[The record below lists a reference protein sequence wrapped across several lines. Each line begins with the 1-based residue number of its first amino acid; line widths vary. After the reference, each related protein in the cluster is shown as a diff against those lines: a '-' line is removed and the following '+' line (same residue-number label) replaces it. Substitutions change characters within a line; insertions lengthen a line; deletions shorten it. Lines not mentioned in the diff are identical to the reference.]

1 MVVFN
6 NVNNINKSPIYLIYN
21 LNKILSFYPFII
33 ISVYQYIY
41 NKVNICLYIKKKYS
55 LIIS

>member
-41 NKVNICLYIKKKYS
+41 NKVNICLYIKKNYI